1 MVDWG
6 RLGDGL
12 VDGAGHL
19 VDKGKE
25 FAGEVVDTGTDMLGA
40 GLDKVGAHGWADGV
54 EDWGDETVSSLGRR
68 SARSNSG
75 RVRKRTS

>member
-54 EDWGDETVSSLGRR
+54 EDWGTRPRPRWGRR
-68 SARSNSG
+68 SVRSSSG